1 MTTAAA
7 SNRLPPTPWRSGP
20 APNGAKLPTKS
31 KRRRTPVGSAVN
43 TVTFPKQTA
52 SKCRVVFTHQGKSRS
67 GVSEILVWKE

>member
-1 MTTAAA
+1 MAR
-7 SNRLPPTPWRSGP
+7 SSPPSQNAGDTGRH
-20 APNGAKLPTKS
+20 
-31 KRRRTPVGSAVN
+31 AVN